1 MHLSKVH
8 KNNDRDKLS
17 GVYVLLNLLLVY
29 VALTCTVI
37 TTVLLTASCSA
48 IPGSGVLFGWLL
60 ILLQRLVLVVVVMSV
75 YVVMD
80 AAAPIPNS
88 HLMSNLLPNFI
99 RFLMIILILIL
110 RVTLGI
116 LIN

>member
-1 MHLSKVH
+1 MH

-29 VALTCTVI
+29 VAPTRTVI

-88 HLMSNLLPNFI
+88 HLLPSDFISNLDKFSLKLTI
-99 RFLMIILILIL
+99 YIIIK
-110 RVTLGI
+110 
-116 LIN
+116 